1 MTRPH
6 CRHVLSS
13 AKQDKHV
20 GSRREFAPYEH
31 WWSAPAALP
40 CALVPGLR
48 PGARDGHPS
57 MSDEVLADVGPNGA
71 GLNPI
76 LTAREIIQAA

>member
-1 MTRPH
+1 
-6 CRHVLSS
+6 
-13 AKQDKHV
+13 
-20 GSRREFAPYEH
+20 
-31 WWSAPAALP
+31 
-40 CALVPGLR
+40 
-48 PGARDGHPS
+48 